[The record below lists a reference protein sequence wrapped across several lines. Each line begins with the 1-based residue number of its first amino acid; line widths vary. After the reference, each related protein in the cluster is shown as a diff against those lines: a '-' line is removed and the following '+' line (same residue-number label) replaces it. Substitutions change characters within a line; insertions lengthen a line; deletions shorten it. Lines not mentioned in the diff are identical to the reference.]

1 MPAKKTVAKRAA
13 ATTGPAATRIRHL
26 RERSRLTQEELSL
39 LTGLDV
45 TTISKHENGSRSVD
59 EEAVR
64 LYSRVF
70 KSSSYELFVVPETE
84 DAFDGT
90 SWSSY
95 LPGSPKR

>member
-1 MPAKKTVAKRAA
+1 MPAKKTAAKS
-13 ATTGPAATRIRHL
+13 TGPKSTRSRHL

-39 LTGLDV
+39 LTGMDV

-70 KSSSYELFVVPETE
+70 KSSSYELFVAPEVE
-84 DAFDGT
+84 DAFDANGG
-90 SWSSY
+90 WSVY
-95 LPGSPKR
+95 IPGSPKK